1 MNHSAAI
8 EDLIDELSTVKADQ
22 KELLAYEKKIKAELV
37 ELLEEEGLEN
47 VVADNGK
54 LYFQTKKE
62 KQYDQAIIDAELDLK
77 ERKKLADDLGDYTV
91 ISEKKS
97 LVFTPIAS

>member
-8 EDLIDELSTVKADQ
+8 EDLIDELSKVKADQ
-22 KELLAYEKKIKAELV
+22 KELLAYEKKIKADLM

-47 VVADNGK
+47 VTTDNGK

-62 KQYDQAIIDAELDLK
+62 KQYDQAIIDTELDLK
-77 ERKKLADDLGDYTV
+77 ERKKLADDLGDYTI
-91 ISEKKS
+91 ISEKRS
-97 LVFTPIAS
+97 LVFTPAS

>member
-8 EDLIDELSTVKADQ
+8 EDLIDELSKVKADQ

-47 VVADNGK
+47 VATDNGK

-97 LVFTPIAS
+97 LVFTPIVS

>member
-37 ELLEEEGLEN
+37 ELLE
-47 VVADNGK
+47 
-54 LYFQTKKE
+54 
-62 KQYDQAIIDAELDLK
+62 AIIDAELDLK